1 MMRRRSLLQTLA
13 LLPAFAAG
21 RAHAAT
27 LPDRAELLTPGP
39 DEGEAVIWANRAA
52 AGLTRGLPQAV
63 ATRVSVIGGP
73 DGMTAA
79 NRFATIDGADGRSL
93 LVLPGPAAHARLVGD
108 ARVRYEPG
116 EWVPVCCHWQPATLV
131 GRGNMRGGRS
141 GPLRV
146 AIASPEAS
154 DAVALLALE
163 MLSIEAV
170 PVPNLGG
177 FEREQAFMAGA
188 VDAFI
193 TSDVARAKVLGAEP
207 WLDLAVP
214 GLPREQVSSLP
225 RLEELTGRANPAM
238 IEAAQAAF
246 AAERLRFSLVLQ
258 RLTPGDIVAA
268 WRHAGMRWSEEVAR
282 DALRDGLV
290 IGVESS
296 DAYGALCPP
305 SHVSQLYREW
315 QLRRFGKPVASTPT
329 APAPARPPAR

>member
-1 MMRRRSLLQTLA
+1 MTRRRPLLQALA

-21 RAHAAT
+21 RAGAVT

-39 DEGEAVIWANRAA
+39 DDGEAVVWANRAV
-52 AGLTRGLPQAV
+52 AGLARGLPQAV
-63 ATRVSVIGGP
+63 ATRLSVIGGP
-73 DGMTAA
+73 DGLTAA

-131 GRGNMRGGRS
+131 GRGTLRGGRN

-146 AIASPEAS
+146 AITSPEAS
-154 DAVALLALE
+154 DAVALLALD
-163 MLSIEAV
+163 MLAIEAV
-170 PVPNLGG
+170 PVSNLGG
-177 FEREQAFMAGA
+177 MKREQAFTQGA

-193 TSDVARAKVLGAEP
+193 TSDVPRARVLGAEP

-214 GLPREQVSSLP
+214 GLPREQSSGLP
-225 RLEELTGRANPAM
+225 RLEELAGRPNPSA

-246 AAERLRFSLVLQ
+246 AAERLRFGLVLQ
-258 RLTPGDIVAA
+258 RLTPGDVVAA

-305 SHVSQLYREW
+305 SHVAQLYREW
-315 QLRRFGKPVASTPT
+315 QLKRFGPPVPPPT
-329 APAPARPPAR
+329 AQAPARPPAR